1 MTPQRDYAFAR
12 KPKWL
17 AGHVLALL
25 AVIVF
30 VNMGFWQMR
39 RLSDRQDFNA
49 LLMSRTTV
57 EEIALNEALNQF
69 GPSQD
74 SLELRAVVASGEYRQ
89 AEEVILIAKSY
100 NGLSGHHVLTP
111 LYLEDG
117 RAVMVDRGWVPIDL
131 DEPGMI
137 VFAPPDGTVH
147 VHGALRKTEV
157 RGSVGPVTPADGVLT
172 QIARPNLERLDS
184 QVEAELLPVY
194 IQLLEQNPAQGGD
207 YPALVSLPQPSEGS
221 HRGYAVQWFLFAAVA
236 VVGYPIL
243 LRRTAEERSEPPS

>member
-1 MTPQRDYAFAR
+1 MTQQRDYAFAR
-12 KPKWL
+12 RPKWL

-49 LLMSRTTV
+49 LLMSRTTID
-57 EEIALNEALNQF
+57 EIALDEALNQF

-117 RAVMVDRGWVPIDL
+117 RAVLVDRGWVPIDL
-131 DEPGMI
+131 DEPGMA
-137 VFAPPDGTVH
+137 VFAPPGGTVQ

-194 IQLLEQNPAQGGD
+194 IQLLTQNPAQGGD
-207 YPALVSLPQPSEGS
+207 YPALVPLPQPSEGS
-221 HRGYAVQWFLFAAVA
+221 HRGYAVQWFLFAAVT

-243 LRRTAEERSEPPS
+243 LRRTAEERSEPAS